1 MQVGDKVA
9 ITGRVQS
16 VHGTPETHAP
26 ELCSVAVEIPGGQ
39 TVWVNRAAVALVPA
53 PAPEPVEEARP
64 RRGRHERKVVAE
76 VETPGDNAPA
86 ETPEG

>member
-1 MQVGDKVA
+1 MQVGDKVT
-9 ITGRVQS
+9 ITGTVRT

-39 TVWVNRAAVALVPA
+39 TLWVNQSNVELVAA
-53 PAPEPVEEARP
+53 PAPDPVEAVKP

-76 VETPGDNAPA
+76 VETPGDNAEL